1 LETYK
6 TILTKL
12 DVRQYDSKKVPA
24 EVKLRVLEAARATGT
39 GMNKQEWRFI
49 LVQEKEMIK
58 KLAEDSTSGGWVAGA
73 NFAVIVLSDPTLGF
87 HGIDAG
93 RAVQN
98 MELAAWD
105 QGVISGIYTGI
116 KDEKMRKDFAIP
128 STLKA
133 VVVVRLRLAVDRAGF
148 HRQVREQARSQ
159 ETDVIALQLRHH
171 EKLYAFLNPC
181 QPSLVELQNR
191 NFQCTKQACEISTP

>member
-49 LVQEKEMIK
+49 LVQEKETLK

-116 KDEKMRKDFAIP
+116 KDEKLRKDFAIP
-128 STLKA
+128 GTLKA
-133 VVVVRLRLAVDRAGF
+133 VLVVAFGYPVKRIIGKKNRMPLTELAFIDNYANKF
-148 HRQVREQARSQ
+148 
-159 ETDVIALQLRHH
+159 DPK
-171 EKLYAFLNPC
+171 KL
-181 QPSLVELQNR
+181 S
-191 NFQCTKQACEISTP
+191 

>member
-1 LETYK
+1 METYK

-12 DVRQYDSKKVPA
+12 DIRQYDSKKVPA
-24 EVKLRVLEAARATGT
+24 EVKLKVLEAARASGT
-39 GMNKQEWRFI
+39 GRNMQEWRFI

-73 NFAVIVLSDPTLGF
+73 NFAVVVLSDPTLGF

-98 MELAAWD
+98 MKLAAWD

-116 KDEKMRKDFAIP
+116 SDEKMRKDFAIP

-133 VVVVRLRLAVDRAGF
+133 VVVVGFGYPVKKILGKKNRMPLTELAFIDKYGNKF
-148 HRQVREQARSQ
+148 DSK
-159 ETDVIALQLRHH
+159 
-171 EKLYAFLNPC
+171 KLM
-181 QPSLVELQNR
+181 
-191 NFQCTKQACEISTP
+191 

>member
-1 LETYK
+1 MANSFESREFFKIGTDFNIEPREKSMETYK

-12 DVRQYDSKKVPA
+12 DVRQYDSQEVPA
-24 EVKLRVLEAARATGT
+24 EVELRVLEAARATGT
-39 GMNKQEWRFI
+39 GLNKQEWRFI
-49 LVQEKEMIK
+49 LIQGKEMLK
-58 KLAEDSTSGGWVAGA
+58 RLAEDSTSGGWVAGA

-116 KDEKMRKDFAIP
+116 KDETLRKDFVI
-128 STLKA
+128 
-133 VVVVRLRLAVDRAGF
+133 
-148 HRQVREQARSQ
+148 RSR
-159 ETDVIALQLRHH
+159 VKIGVGVGLG
-171 EKLYAFLNPC
+171 Y
-181 QPSLVELQNR
+181 
-191 NFQCTKQACEISTP
+191 

>member
-1 LETYK
+1 LTVKASKPREFFKIGTDSNIEPRRKNMETYK

-24 EVKLRVLEAARATGT
+24 EVKLRVLEAARASGT

-49 LVQEKEMIK
+49 LVQEKEMLK
-58 KLAEDSTSGGWVAGA
+58 RLAEDSTSGGWVVGA

-116 KDEKMRKDFAIP
+116 KDEKLRKDFAIP

-133 VVVVRLRLAVDRAGF
+133 VVVV
-148 HRQVREQARSQ
+148 
-159 ETDVIALQLRHH
+159 
-171 EKLYAFLNPC
+171 AFGYPVKKILGKKNRMP
-181 QPSLVELQNR
+181 LVELASIDKFGNK
-191 NFQCTKQACEISTP
+191 FDPKKIG

>member
-1 LETYK
+1 METYK

-133 VVVVRLRLAVDRAGF
+133 VVVVGFGYPVKKIVGKKKRMPLIELAF
-148 HRQVREQARSQ
+148 
-159 ETDVIALQLRHH
+159 TDKYGN
-171 EKLYAFLNPC
+171 KLDPKKLM
-181 QPSLVELQNR
+181 
-191 NFQCTKQACEISTP
+191 

>member
-1 LETYK
+1 METYK

-12 DVRQYDSKKVPA
+12 DIRQYDAKKVPA
-24 EVKLRVLEAARATGT
+24 EVKLRVLEAARASGT
-39 GMNKQEWRFI
+39 GMNRQEWRFI
-49 LVQEKEMIK
+49 LVQEKEMLK

-73 NFAVIVLSDPTLGF
+73 DFAVIVLSDPTLGF

-133 VVVVRLRLAVDRAGF
+133 VVVVAFGYPVKKIVGKKNRMPLPELASIDKYGN
-148 HRQVREQARSQ
+148 
-159 ETDVIALQLRHH
+159 
-171 EKLYAFLNPC
+171 KLDPKKLM
-181 QPSLVELQNR
+181 
-191 NFQCTKQACEISTP
+191 

>member
-1 LETYK
+1 LSTRFESREFFKISTDSAVELGTKRMETYK

-12 DVRQYDSKKVPA
+12 DIRQYDSKKVPA
-24 EVKLRVLEAARATGT
+24 EVKLKVLEAARATGT
-39 GMNKQEWRFI
+39 GRNMQEWRFI

-128 STLKA
+128 SSLKP
-133 VVVVRLRLAVDRAGF
+133 VVVVGFGYPVKKIVGKKKRMPLTELASVDKYGNKF
-148 HRQVREQARSQ
+148 DSK
-159 ETDVIALQLRHH
+159 
-171 EKLYAFLNPC
+171 KLM
-181 QPSLVELQNR
+181 
-191 NFQCTKQACEISTP
+191 

>member
-1 LETYK
+1 MANSFESREFFKIGTDSNIELRRKSMEAYK

-12 DVRQYDSKKVPA
+12 DVRQFDSKKVPA
-24 EVKLRVLEAARATGT
+24 EVKLRVLEAARAAGT

-49 LVQEKEMIK
+49 LIQEKEMLK
-58 KLAEDSTSGGWVAGA
+58 RLAEDSTSGGWVAGA

-128 STLKA
+128 GTLKA
-133 VVVVRLRLAVDRAGF
+133 VVVVAFGYPVKKIIGKKNRMPLTELAFIDKYG
-148 HRQVREQARSQ
+148 S
-159 ETDVIALQLRHH
+159 
-171 EKLYAFLNPC
+171 KLDPKKLM
-181 QPSLVELQNR
+181 
-191 NFQCTKQACEISTP
+191 

>member
-1 LETYK
+1 MDTYK
-6 TILTKL
+6 VILSKL
-12 DVRQYDSKKVPA
+12 DIRQYDSKKVPA

-39 GMNKQEWRFI
+39 GLNKQEWRFI
-49 LVQEKEMIK
+49 LVQEKETLK
-58 KLAEDSTSGGWVAGA
+58 RLAEDSTSGGWVAGA

-116 KDEKMRKDFAIP
+116 KDEKLRKDFAIP

-133 VVVVRLRLAVDRAGF
+133 VVVVGFGYPVRKIVGKKNRMPLTELAFIDKYGN
-148 HRQVREQARSQ
+148 
-159 ETDVIALQLRHH
+159 
-171 EKLYAFLNPC
+171 KLDPKKLM
-181 QPSLVELQNR
+181 
-191 NFQCTKQACEISTP
+191 

>member
-1 LETYK
+1 LSNRFESREFFKISTDSAVELGTKRMETYK

-24 EVKLRVLEAARATGT
+24 EVKLKVLEAARATGT
-39 GMNKQEWRFI
+39 GMNRQEWRFI

-128 STLKA
+128 SSLKP
-133 VVVVRLRLAVDRAGF
+133 VVVVGFGYPVKKIVGKKKRMPLTELASVDKYGNKF
-148 HRQVREQARSQ
+148 DSK
-159 ETDVIALQLRHH
+159 
-171 EKLYAFLNPC
+171 KLM
-181 QPSLVELQNR
+181 
-191 NFQCTKQACEISTP
+191 